1 MDDEQI
7 SFFERVVRKA
17 GRFTEAPATRLEE
30 IHPFEE
36 RDIHPRIPKL
46 VRHLFD
52 DGYYAQA
59 VFEAFKFLEKEVQR
73 LSGIKNQNGFKLM
86 MQVFSPDDPVIK
98 LTALKTISD
107 KDEQKGFQFVFGG
120 SVLAI
125 RNPRGHEY
133 TINDTPGKCLDYLSL
148 VSLLLRKL
156 DETVSKQDGAL

>member
-1 MDDEQI
+1 MDDGRF

-17 GRFTEAPATRLEE
+17 GQFTEAPAAHLEE

-46 VRHLFD
+46 VKRLFD

-73 LSGIKNQNGFKLM
+73 LSGVKNQNGFKLM
-86 MQVFSPDDPVIK
+86 MRVFSPDTPIIR
-98 LTALKTISD
+98 LTPLETISD
-107 KDEQKGFQFVFGG
+107 KDEQKGFQFIFGG

-148 VSLLLRKL
+148 LSLLLRKL
-156 DETVSKQDGAL
+156 DESVSEQASTL